1 MSIGVP
7 RKIICEKIKIKCANM
22 HIKNINE
29 SPMMELKKPKLQ
41 VRKHIIKKCNYAVDG
56 NISKLFIDFFKGKQ
70 KGI

>member
-1 MSIGVP
+1 
-7 RKIICEKIKIKCANM
+7 M

-41 VRKHIIKKCNYAVDG
+41 VRKHIIKKYNYAVDG